1 MEILVLM
8 TVNNLIYFQIRHQE
22 CVFLVM
28 EIVKPVPVQYLIV
41 LLVKMIKILFL
52 QPSGVLQTA
61 PHSLSLILLIKF
73 AYPVYL
79 LVRLALIQLLLA
91 PVVFHLQILS
101 LKDSHVFQIVA
112 TDFIM
117 TKRQEPVNLAKKT
130 VLNVQMK

>member
-79 LVRLALIQLLLA
+79 LVRLA
-91 PVVFHLQILS
+91 
-101 LKDSHVFQIVA
+101 
-112 TDFIM
+112 
-117 TKRQEPVNLAKKT
+117 
-130 VLNVQMK
+130 